1 MTANAYRDIKTSLSE
16 LYVSDERPWLVGFS
30 GGKDSTMLASLIF
43 DAILSVAPDKR
54 KKPIS
59 VLCTDTRVEIP
70 AIVEMVEGTL
80 EKMRKCSEQQGLNV
94 DVNLLRPPSEQSFW
108 VNIVGRG
115 YPPPNRTFRWCT
127 QRLKIDPVN
136 VFVKQRLGH
145 WGEAILHLGA
155 RRAESS
161 TRAQA
166 MAGNEARNGLRRHPD
181 LPRVWVSNP
190 IEYLS
195 TEEVWAYL
203 LQRANP
209 WGGDNRALYKLYAN
223 ASNGECPIQIDTST
237 PSCGNSRF
245 GCWTCTVVER
255 DKASEGL
262 LASGDERMEKLIE
275 FRQTLLDYRD
285 PANGKRDMKRMN
297 GNEGPG
303 PLTIS
308 ARRELLTH
316 LIKLQEQT
324 GLRLI
329 SEDELFLIQQFW
341 KTARNPDDGGG
352 VGRIVSRQKG
362 IVMSDW
368 KETNRLRELQ
378 EEVAAEKG
386 IRADTL
392 RRLLEKVDQFSESH
406 RAFGLPDDLLNIL
419 KDDLEQEAASQSDA

>member
-1 MTANAYRDIKTSLSE
+1 MTASIFQDIKTSLIQ
-16 LYVSDERPWLVGFS
+16 LYVNDERPWLVGFS

-43 DAILSVAPDKR
+43 DAVLSVPAEKR
-54 KKPIS
+54 TKAIS

-80 EKMRKCSEQQGLNV
+80 DKMRRCSEQHGLGV
-94 DVNLLRPPSEQSFW
+94 DVNLLRPPSEESFW
-108 VNIVGRG
+108 VNIIGRG

-127 QRLKIDPVN
+127 QRMKIDPVN
-136 VFVKQRLGH
+136 VFVRQRRSH
-145 WGEAILHLGA
+145 WGDAILHLGA
-155 RRAESS
+155 RRAESA
-161 TRAQA
+161 TRAQT
-166 MAGNEARNGLRRHPD
+166 MAGIEARNGLRRHPD

-203 LQRANP
+203 LQKPNP
-209 WGGDNRALYKLYAN
+209 WGGDNRPLYKLYAN

-275 FRQTLLDYRD
+275 FRETLLYYRD
-285 PANGKRDMKRMN
+285 PVNGKRDMKRMN

-303 PLTIS
+303 PLTIG

-316 LIKLQEQT
+316 LLKLQEQT
-324 GLRLI
+324 GLKLI

-352 VGRIVSRQKG
+352 VGRIVTRQKG

-378 EEVAAEKG
+378 EEVASEKG

-392 RRLLEKVDQFSESH
+392 RRLLAKVDEYSESH

-419 KDDLEQEAASQSDA
+419 KDDLEYDAASDLKQ